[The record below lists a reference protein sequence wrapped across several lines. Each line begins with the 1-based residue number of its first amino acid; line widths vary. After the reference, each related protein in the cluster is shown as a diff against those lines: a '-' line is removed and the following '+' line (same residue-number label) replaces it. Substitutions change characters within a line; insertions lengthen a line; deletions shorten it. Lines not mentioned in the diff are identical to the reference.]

1 MRAGYQSAVT
11 AARSRP
17 TAPSGPRPLTAGCR
31 AGPPRAIPHP
41 RAPPRPRTPTGRQRR
56 SAAPSSPL
64 PPRSWFALSPA
75 LISGAAGRAG
85 ERRAPL
91 PAPLRASGPRAAA
104 DRHGRPRRA
113 PAASATPRP
122 RSPLGETPPPPPPHP
137 LPLFARISP
146 RPSRRPREGWPTA
159 GAAAPVTGSPRRGA
173 GSERGG
179 GGPGV
184 AVPRRAGTG
193 GRPAS
198 VALGAPAPVPP
209 ARPRAA
215 PRRQLSTPPLRPP
228 PAAADG
234 GERCP
239 AIAVMRR
246 DAGGGRP
253 ARAIR
258 GPVAALRLIV
268 RGQRG
273 AEATAVPP
281 PRTPPPRRSSA
292 AFWHRR
298 GRRAV
303 RQAAATVM
311 DRSRGREGRWGEGGK
326 GRGLRAVSPPGT
338 APLCSR
344 TIDVRSALLHPV
356 PLHHPPPPTV
366 LHPTAVPSPPWA
378 EAAVHPVSQ
387 CRIPPLHTDTEGR
400 RPPRS
405 PTSQGAGGAG
415 TQWDAAP
422 ISPLRSQQDPQPHMC
437 HPPFPTKEA

>member
-1 MRAGYQSAVT
+1 MAD
-11 AARSRP
+11 
-17 TAPSGPRPLTAGCR
+17 
-31 AGPPRAIPHP
+31 
-41 RAPPRPRTPTGRQRR
+41 
-56 SAAPSSPL
+56 
-64 PPRSWFALSPA
+64 SW
-75 LISGAAGRAG
+75 GGRAG
-85 ERRAPL
+85 NRIPPPRRGV
-91 PAPLRASGPRAAA
+91 RAGR
-104 DRHGRPRRA
+104 GRPRRCGA
-113 PAASATPRP
+113 PTGRDGRP
-122 RSPLGETPPPPPPHP
+122 PSLRRS
-137 LPLFARISP
+137 R
-146 RPSRRPREGWPTA
+146 
-159 GAAAPVTGSPRRGA
+159 
-173 GSERGG
+173 
-179 GGPGV
+179 
-184 AVPRRAGTG
+184 GTG
-193 GRPAS
+193 TCSSRP
-198 VALGAPAPVPP
+198 
-209 ARPRAA
+209 A
-215 PRRQLSTPPLRPP
+215 PRRSPPPAGHPPLRPP

-311 DRSRGREGRWGEGGK
+311 DRSRGREERRGEGGK

-344 TIDVRSALLHPV
+344 TIDVQSALLHSV

-405 PTSQGAGGAG
+405 PTSQGVGGVG